1 MKLCEYRPIG
11 GADRYPED
19 NANSMLEIH
28 YCGAV
33 GLNWNRKA
41 PGAQP
46 HHISAPEA
54 FIGTL
59 VQKDQCP
66 DVPGC
71 KKKFCLI
78 EQQQDPT

>member
-33 GLNWNRKA
+33 GLTGIARLLERN
-41 PGAQP
+41 PT
-46 HHISAPEA
+46 ISQH
-54 FIGTL
+54 
-59 VQKDQCP
+59 QKRS
-66 DVPGC
+66 
-71 KKKFCLI
+71 
-78 EQQQDPT
+78 